1 MITNESSVQGQ
12 SCAEYGPQDVVG
24 GHGPVWSNSLPWS
37 DGVVSQQPLV
47 WSNDANS
54 RPRLRGRR
62 YGGEPSPTESR
73 APSPE
78 PRARVP
84 TEPRAP
90 SPEPRVPSE
99 PRAPS
104 PDYDVPMSFCEHCE
118 GQRFDR
124 ARVLRT
130 LRQLHKELR
139 ATDRCAGEAVSAAL
153 HAIRTMDIP
162 HLEIV
167 DEADEVVH

>member
-1 MITNESSVQGQ
+1 M
-12 SCAEYGPQDVVG
+12 C
-24 GHGPVWSNSLPWS
+24 
-37 DGVVSQQPLV
+37 
-47 WSNDANS
+47 
-54 RPRLRGRR
+54 RLW
-62 YGGEPSPTESR
+62 TQV
-73 APSPE
+73 AFE
-78 PRARVP
+78 PRIL
-84 TEPRAP
+84 EPRAP
-90 SPEPRVPSE
+90 SPESR
-99 PRAPS
+99 
-104 PDYDVPMSFCEHCE
+104 YDHLMSFCEHCE

-139 ATDRCAGEAVSAAL
+139 ATDRCAGEAVNAAL